1 MRNIRKRWWL
11 VAAAALLLL
20 FLDVAMYIQIKEY
33 YPDFMKQEEA
43 STTVTG
49 QGLDAN
55 QQNIKKRLKSMTL
68 NSRYA
73 MVIDLQDQQVLYEKN
88 SDERLF
94 PASLTKVLTAIV
106 ALDNMENLHKKITIT
121 EQDIEGLAEANASV
135 AGLEAGEQ
143 LSLIH
148 I

>member
-43 STTVTG
+43 STPVTG

-55 QQNIKKRLKSMTL
+55 Q
-68 NSRYA
+68 
-73 MVIDLQDQQVLYEKN
+73 
-88 SDERLF
+88 
-94 PASLTKVLTAIV
+94 
-106 ALDNMENLHKKITIT
+106 
-121 EQDIEGLAEANASV
+121 
-135 AGLEAGEQ
+135 
-143 LSLIH
+143 
-148 I
+148 

>member
-33 YPDFMKQEEA
+33 YPDFMKA
-43 STTVTG
+43 GGSINPRHR

-73 MVIDLQDQQVLYEKN
+73 W
-88 SDERLF
+88 
-94 PASLTKVLTAIV
+94 
-106 ALDNMENLHKKITIT
+106 
-121 EQDIEGLAEANASV
+121 
-135 AGLEAGEQ
+135 
-143 LSLIH
+143 
-148 I
+148 

>member
-43 STTVTG
+43 STPVTG

-55 QQNIKKRLKSMTL
+55 QQNIKKKAREYDPEQPLCHGDRLTGSAGTL
-68 NSRYA
+68 
-73 MVIDLQDQQVLYEKN
+73 
-88 SDERLF
+88 
-94 PASLTKVLTAIV
+94 
-106 ALDNMENLHKKITIT
+106 
-121 EQDIEGLAEANASV
+121 
-135 AGLEAGEQ
+135 
-143 LSLIH
+143 
-148 I
+148 